1 MYLPGIS
8 SQHIHHMCYGT
19 SCPSVSS
26 CLTVAGTSPGQFLIR
41 HKEQCNPVACPMP
54 YLCIQNQKVRT
65 NIIMKKVIFMGVLG
79 LFLLGSCNSKSGDS
93 HEGHNHETEEH
104 NHDGHDHEGH
114 DHEHEGHNHEH
125 EEQENHAGESDEI
138 ILPPAKA
145 QAAGV
150 AVSTIEPGSFHQVIK
165 TSGQVMAAQG
175 DESVAVATVAGVVS
189 FKGKVIE
196 GMSVSKGTPLVV
208 LSSKNMADG
217 DPVQKARI
225 AYEVSKKEYE
235 RMKALV
241 GNKIVSEK
249 EFAQAEQ
256 VYENARISYEAVAK
270 NHSASG
276 QAVVSPISGYVKN
289 LLVKEGDYVG
299 IGQPLVSVTQNRKLF
314 LRADVS
320 EKYYPYLNSIG
331 SANFRTPYN
340 DKVYT
345 LKELGGRMLSY
356 GKASGEN
363 GYYVPVTF
371 EFDNKGDVIPG
382 SFVEV
387 FLLSS
392 PMENVLSLPHS
403 ALTEEQGSFFVYL
416 QLDEEGYKKQLV
428 TLGADNGE
436 SVQILS
442 GIKAGDRVVTQGA
455 YQVKLASATNAIP
468 AHSHEH

>member
-1 MYLPGIS
+1 
-8 SQHIHHMCYGT
+8 
-19 SCPSVSS
+19 
-26 CLTVAGTSPGQFLIR
+26 
-41 HKEQCNPVACPMP
+41 
-54 YLCIQNQKVRT
+54 
-65 NIIMKKVIFMGVLG
+65 MKKVIFMGAIG
-79 LFLLGSCNSKSGDS
+79 LFLLGSCNSKSGLNHDGHNHKTEEKC
-93 HEGHNHETEEH
+93 HEGH
-104 NHDGHDHEGH
+104 DHDHEGH
-114 DHEHEGHNHEH
+114 DHEGHNHEGHDHDHEGHDHKHEGHNHGSEVK
-125 EEQENHAGESDEI
+125 ESHAGGSDEI

-145 QAAGV
+145 KAAGV
-150 AVSTIEPGSFHQVIK
+150 KSSVVEPGVFHQVIK
-165 TSGQVMAAQG
+165 TSGQVLAAQG

-189 FKGKVIE
+189 FKGKVVE
-196 GMSVSKGTPLVV
+196 GMSVSKGMPLVV

-217 DPVQKARI
+217 DPVLKARI

-256 VYENARISYEAVAK
+256 IYENARISYEAVAK

-276 QAVVSPISGYVKN
+276 QAVTSPIGGYVKN
-289 LLVKEGDYVG
+289 LLVKEGDYVSV
-299 IGQPLVSVTQNRKLF
+299 GQPLVSITQNRKLF

-320 EKYYPYLNSIG
+320 EKYYPYLRTIS
-331 SANFRTPYN
+331 SANFCTPYN
-340 DKVYT
+340 NKVHA
-345 LKELGGRMLSY
+345 LKELDGRMLSY

-363 GYYVPVTF
+363 GYYIPVTF
-371 EFDNKGDVIPG
+371 EFDNKGDIIPG
-382 SFVEV
+382 SFVEI

-392 PMENVLSLPHS
+392 PMENVISLPHS

-428 TLGADNGE
+428 SLGADNGE

-442 GIKAGDRVVTQGA
+442 GVKAGDRVVTQGA

>member
-1 MYLPGIS
+1 
-8 SQHIHHMCYGT
+8 
-19 SCPSVSS
+19 
-26 CLTVAGTSPGQFLIR
+26 
-41 HKEQCNPVACPMP
+41 
-54 YLCIQNQKVRT
+54 
-65 NIIMKKVIFMGVLG
+65 MKKVIFMGAIG
-79 LFLLGSCNSKSGDS
+79 LFLLGSCNSKSGDNHDGHNHKTEEKC
-93 HEGHNHETEEH
+93 HEGHDHDHE
-104 NHDGHDHEGH
+104 GHDHEGH
-114 DHEHEGHNHEH
+114 DHEGHDHDHEGHDHKHEGHNHGSEAK
-125 EEQENHAGESDEI
+125 ESHAGGSDEI

-150 AVSTIEPGSFHQVIK
+150 ESSIVEPGVFHQVIK
-165 TSGQVMAAQG
+165 TSGQVLAAQG

-189 FKGKVIE
+189 FKGKVVE
-196 GMSVSKGTPLVV
+196 GMSVSKGMPLVV

-256 VYENARISYEAVAK
+256 IYENARISYEAVAK

-276 QAVVSPISGYVKN
+276 QAVTSPISGYVKN
-289 LLVKEGDYVG
+289 LLVKEGDYVSV
-299 IGQPLVSVTQNRKLF
+299 GQPLVSITQNRKLF

-320 EKYYPYLNSIG
+320 EKYYPYLRTIS
-331 SANFRTPYN
+331 SANFCTPYN
-340 DKVYT
+340 NKVHA
-345 LKELGGRMLSY
+345 LKDLDGRMLSY

-363 GYYVPVTF
+363 GYYIPVTF
-371 EFDNKGDVIPG
+371 EFDNKGDIIPG
-382 SFVEV
+382 SFVEI

-392 PMENVLSLPHS
+392 PIENVISLPHS

-428 TLGADNGE
+428 SLGADNGE

-442 GIKAGDRVVTQGA
+442 GVKAGDRVVTQGA

>member
-1 MYLPGIS
+1 
-8 SQHIHHMCYGT
+8 
-19 SCPSVSS
+19 
-26 CLTVAGTSPGQFLIR
+26 
-41 HKEQCNPVACPMP
+41 
-54 YLCIQNQKVRT
+54 
-65 NIIMKKVIFMGVLG
+65 MKKIIFMGVLG
-79 LFLLGSCNSKSGDS
+79 LFLLGSCTSKSGGN

-104 NHDGHDHEGH
+104 HHEGH
-114 DHEHEGHNHEH
+114 DHEHEGHDHEH
-125 EEQENHAGESDEI
+125 EGHEHEGHEHEGHEHEKQDQHAGGSDEI

-150 AVSTIEPGSFHQVIK
+150 AVSTIEPGTFHQVIK

-175 DESVAVATVAGVVS
+175 DESTAVATVAGVVS

-196 GMSVSKGTPLVV
+196 GMSVGKGTPLVL
-208 LSSKNMADG
+208 LSSKNIAEG

-225 AYEVSKKEYE
+225 AYEVAKKEYE
-235 RMKALV
+235 RMKVLV

-256 VYENARISYEAVAK
+256 TYENARISYEAVAR

-276 QAVVSPISGYVKN
+276 QAVVSPISGYVKS
-289 LLVKEGDYVG
+289 LLVKEGDYVN
-299 IGQPLVSVTQNRKLF
+299 IGQPLVSITQNRKLF

-320 EKYYPYLNSIG
+320 EKYYSYLSTIG

-340 DKVYT
+340 NKVYA
-345 LKELGGRMLSY
+345 LKELGGRVLSY

-371 EFDNKGDVIPG
+371 EFDNKGEVIPG

-436 SVQILS
+436 QVQILS